1 MYKYIDGF
9 DGYQFHDDG
18 SIFSEKRNR
27 FLKQRL
33 RKDGY
38 KDVWLSNNG
47 VSKIFLSHRIICKA
61 FFGDFPIS
69 IDVNHKDGNRS
80 NNALSNL
87 ELCSRSENCIHGYRV
102 NGRIHV
108 NSMQGKH
115 GKNNPLSRPVIAKSI
130 INGSILEYE
139 SLMDAVKDG
148 FHSSNISLC
157 CNGKKTSYKGY
168 TWSFKDVC

>member
-1 MYKYIDGF
+1 MFKYIDGF
-9 DGYQFHDDG
+9 DGYQFHDNG
-18 SIFSEKRNR
+18 EIYSEKRTR

-47 VSKIFLSHRIICKA
+47 KSCIFLSHRIICKA

-80 NNALSNL
+80 NNRLSNL
-87 ELCSRSENCIHGYRV
+87 ELCTRSENCLHGYKS
-102 NGRIHV
+102 NGRLHV

-115 GKNNPLSRPVIAKSI
+115 GKDNPLSKPIIATSLSD
-130 INGSILEYE
+130 GSVLEYE
-139 SLMDAVKDG
+139 SMRDAHKDG
-148 FHSSNISLC
+148 FFNSNISLC
-157 CNGKKTSYKGY
+157 CNGKKKQYKGY
-168 TWSFKDVC
+168 KWSFKDVG